1 MLKYWKQD
9 PMPAEDFVFER
20 VGWEVR
26 QFLEPWRA
34 SGKVES
40 KAVKPEA
47 NAVGAFRWGGEVHQW
62 MYDRLSLGRLLAE
75 AGFEGIEVKSAV
87 ESGIAGFA
95 GYELDADEAGRVRKP
110 DSLFMEARKPSA

>member
-1 MLKYWKQD
+1 
-9 PMPAEDFVFER
+9 
-20 VGWEVR
+20 
-26 QFLEPWRA
+26 
-34 SGKVES
+34 
-40 KAVKPEA
+40 
-47 NAVGAFRWGGEVHQW
+47 
-62 MYDRLSLGRLLAE
+62 LLAE